1 MGLERRNRVA
11 ATCASCGGRIAP
23 RRGVVESRHG
33 AARAVHEECRGPV
46 FGSAPR
52 PRSRPFVEPL
62 VFSAHSRV
70 GAQLAAHHRGA
81 MAAALVVVALGLTTL
96 LAVGHISDEPGG
108 GSDFAVVDYELPT
121 TTAGAVPSTTA
132 STVEVP
138 DVSSAAPV
146 EVAAE
151 VVTRPPQPVTTA
163 PPSTQVAPTDP
174 PVTVADVAPETAP
187 PTTSTVAPSA
197 TTTAPTTTPPTT
209 TPPTTTTERRSGER
223 DCDDDDRRGKC
234 RNDERGR
241 DDD

>member
-23 RRGVVESRHG
+23 RRGLVESRHG
-33 AARAVHEECRGPV
+33 TARAVHEECRGPV

-62 VFSAHSRV
+62 VFSAHRRV
-70 GAQLAAHHRGA
+70 GAQFAAHHRGV
-81 MAAALVVVALGLTTL
+81 MAAALVVVALGLTTV
-96 LAVGHISDEPGG
+96 LAVSRISDEPGG
-108 GSDFAVVDYELPT
+108 GSDYAVVDYELPT
-121 TTAGAVPSTTA
+121 TSTGAAPSTTA
-132 STVEVP
+132 STVLVP
-138 DVSSAAPV
+138 DVLPAAPV
-146 EVAAE
+146 EVAAA

-163 PPSTQVAPTDP
+163 PSSTQVAPTDP

-187 PTTSTVAPSA
+187 PTTSAVAPP
-197 TTTAPTTTPPTT
+197 APTTAPTT

-234 RNDERGR
+234 RNDVRGR
-241 DDD
+241 DDG

>member
-62 VFSAHSRV
+62 AFSAHRRV
-70 GAQLAAHHRGA
+70 GAQLAAHHRGV
-81 MAAALVVVALGLTTL
+81 MAASLVVVALGLTTV
-96 LAVGHISDEPGG
+96 LAASRISDGPGG
-108 GSDFAVVDYELPT
+108 GSDYAVVDYVLPT
-121 TTAGAVPSTTA
+121 TTAGTDPSITA
-132 STVEVP
+132 STVTLPEA
-138 DVSSAAPV
+138 SAAAPV

-151 VVTRPPQPVTTA
+151 VVSRPPQPVTTA

-174 PVTVADVAPETAP
+174 PVTPAEVAPDTTTPPAP
-187 PTTSTVAPSA
+187 PTASTVAPPA
-197 TTTAPTTTPPTT
+197 TTTAPSTT

>member
-33 AARAVHEECRGPV
+33 APRAVHEECRGPV

-62 VFSAHSRV
+62 VFSAQSRV
-70 GAQLAAHHRGA
+70 GARLAAHHRGV
-81 MAAALVVVALGLTTL
+81 MAAALVVVALGLITV
-96 LAVGHISDEPGG
+96 LAVSRISDEPGG

-121 TTAGAVPSTTA
+121 TTAGAVPSTSA
-132 STVEVP
+132 STVSVP
-138 DVSSAAPV
+138 DLPSAAPV
-146 EVAAE
+146 QVAAE
-151 VVTRPPQPVTTA
+151 VVTRPPQPVTTS
-163 PPSTQVAPTDP
+163 PPSTGVAPTDP
-174 PVTVADVAPETAP
+174 PVTGADVAPDTAP
-187 PTTSTVAPSA
+187 PTTSTVAPPA
-197 TTTAPTTTPPTT
+197 TTTAPTTPPTT
-209 TPPTTTTERRSGER
+209 TAPTTTTERRSGER
-223 DCDDDDRRGKC
+223 DCDDDDRRRRC